1 MVKKVLK
8 KPYLIRKNSWPAGP
22 FTDDD
27 YSIIVYKQRSR
38 STTGRVARQVG
49 SEAGGRSLT
58 KPQARI
64 ERIYQALRRQICL
77 LDFPPGAVLREQDL
91 AEQYGVS
98 RTPIRHVLN
107 RLAVDGLVESR
118 QGVGTTVT
126 TIEFK
131 DLLDIYFVRAAL
143 AEAIGDSD
151 PVPPEPGVFDALDE
165 LTLKC
170 DRLDAGVDLRTFGE
184 INIGLHSRILTIIRN
199 RPLREVSDR
208 LFYQTAR
215 IWFQILPR
223 FSWERAVMELRHEI
237 EEVRQAMARNDLK
250 AVGLVHRNRL
260 STVMILLQQVL
271 DEERDS

>member
-1 MVKKVLK
+1 MSV
-8 KPYLIRKNSWPAGP
+8 P
-22 FTDDD
+22 D
-27 YSIIVYKQRSR
+27 RS
-38 STTGRVARQVG
+38 
-49 SEAGGRSLT
+49 RSLT

-64 ERIYQALRRQICL
+64 ERIYQALRRRICL
-77 LDFPPGAVLREQDL
+77 LDYPPGTVLREQDL
-91 AEQYGVS
+91 AEQFEVS

-126 TIEFK
+126 TIDFK
-131 DLLDIYFVRAAL
+131 DLLDIYYVRATL
-143 AEAIGDSD
+143 AEAIGDSE
-151 PVPPEPGVFDALDE
+151 PIAPPHQAFDELDE
-165 LTLKC
+165 LAAKC
-170 DRLDAGVDLRTFGE
+170 DGLGGEVDLRTFGE
-184 INIGLHSRILTIIRN
+184 INIGLHSQILTIIRN

-237 EEVRQAMARNDLK
+237 EEVRQAMSRNDLK

-260 STVMILLQQVL
+260 STVMILLHQVL
-271 DEERDS
+271 DEEGG

>member
-1 MVKKVLK
+1 MVVV
-8 KPYLIRKNSWPAGP
+8 N
-22 FTDDD
+22 
-27 YSIIVYKQRSR
+27 RS
-38 STTGRVARQVG
+38 SGA
-49 SEAGGRSLT
+49 RSLT

-77 LDFPPGAVLREQDL
+77 LDFPPGTVLREQDL
-91 AEQYGVS
+91 AEQFDVS

-107 RLAVDGLVESR
+107 RLAMDGLVESR

-131 DLLDIYFVRAAL
+131 DLLDIYYVRATL
-143 AEAIGDSD
+143 AEAIGDSE
-151 PVPPEPGVFDALDE
+151 PVPPGPEVFDALDE
-165 LTLKC
+165 LSANCEALGNK
-170 DRLDAGVDLRTFGE
+170 VDLRTFGE
-184 INIGLHSRILTIIRN
+184 INIGLHSQILTIIRN

-237 EEVRQAMARNDLK
+237 DEVRQAMWHRDLK

-260 STVMILLQQVL
+260 STVMILLYRVL
-271 DEERDS
+271 DEEGSSG

>member
-1 MVKKVLK
+1 MVV
-8 KPYLIRKNSWPAGP
+8 N
-22 FTDDD
+22 
-27 YSIIVYKQRSR
+27 RS
-38 STTGRVARQVG
+38 
-49 SEAGGRSLT
+49 GGARSLT

-77 LDFPPGAVLREQDL
+77 LDYPPGTVLREQDL
-91 AEQYGVS
+91 AEQFDVS

-107 RLAVDGLVESR
+107 RLAMDGLVESR

-126 TIEFK
+126 TIESK
-131 DLLDIYFVRAAL
+131 DLLDIYYVRATL
-143 AEAIGDSD
+143 AEAIGDSE
-151 PVPPEPGVFDALDE
+151 PVPPGPEVFDALDE
-165 LTLKC
+165 LSAKC
-170 DRLDAGVDLRTFGE
+170 EALGSEVDLRTFGE
-184 INIGLHSRILTIIRN
+184 INIGLHSQILTIIRN

-237 EEVRQAMARNDLK
+237 DEVRQAMLHRDLK

-260 STVMILLQQVL
+260 STVMILLYQVL
-271 DEERDS
+271 DEESSG

>member
-1 MVKKVLK
+1 MS
-8 KPYLIRKNSWPAGP
+8 RTRGP
-22 FTDDD
+22 
-27 YSIIVYKQRSR
+27 R
-38 STTGRVARQVG
+38 G
-49 SEAGGRSLT
+49 LT

-77 LDFPPGAVLREQDL
+77 LDYPPGTVLREQDL
-91 AEQYGVS
+91 AAQFDVS

-131 DLLDIYFVRAAL
+131 DLLDVYYVRATL
-143 AEAIGDSD
+143 AEAIGDSE
-151 PVPPEPGVFDALDE
+151 PAPPEPEVFEALDE
-165 LTLKC
+165 LAAKC
-170 DRLDAGVDLRTFGE
+170 GRLGADVDLRAFGE
-184 INIGLHSRILTIIRN
+184 INIGLHSQILTIIRN

-237 EEVRQAMARNDLK
+237 EEVRQAMARRDLK

-260 STVMILLQQVL
+260 STVMILLHQVL
-271 DEERDS
+271 EEQGG

>member
-1 MVKKVLK
+1 MSASV
-8 KPYLIRKNSWPAGP
+8 G
-22 FTDDD
+22 
-27 YSIIVYKQRSR
+27 
-38 STTGRVARQVG
+38 AR
-49 SEAGGRSLT
+49 ALT

-77 LDFPPGAVLREQDL
+77 LDFPPGTVLREQDL
-91 AEQYGVS
+91 ATQFDVS

-131 DLLDIYFVRAAL
+131 DLLDIYYVRATL
-143 AEAIGDSD
+143 AEAIGDSE
-151 PVPPEPGVFDALDE
+151 PVPPGAEVFDALDE
-165 LTLKC
+165 LGAKC
-170 DRLDAGVDLRTFGE
+170 DAIGGEVNLRAFGE
-184 INIGLHSRILTIIRN
+184 INIGLHSQILTIIRN

-237 EEVRQAMARNDLK
+237 EEVRQAMSRNDLK

-260 STVMILLQQVL
+260 STVMILLHQVL
-271 DEERDS
+271 QEEGS

>member
-1 MVKKVLK
+1 MT
-8 KPYLIRKNSWPAGP
+8 A
-22 FTDDD
+22 
-27 YSIIVYKQRSR
+27 
-38 STTGRVARQVG
+38 ARRRR
-49 SEAGGRSLT
+49 ALT

-64 ERIYQALRRQICL
+64 ERIYQALRREICL
-77 LDFPPGAVLREQDL
+77 LDYPPGTVLREQDL
-91 AEQYGVS
+91 AQRFDVS

-126 TIEFK
+126 TIDFK
-131 DLLDIYFVRAAL
+131 DLLDIYYVRATL
-143 AEAIGDSD
+143 AEAIGESE
-151 PVPPEPGVFDALDE
+151 PVPPEPEVFD
-165 LTLKC
+165 T
-170 DRLDAGVDLRTFGE
+170 LDALATMCGDLGADVDLRTFGE
-184 INIGLHSRILTIIRN
+184 INIGLHSQILSIIRN

-223 FSWERAVMELRHEI
+223 FSWPRAVMELRHEI
-237 EEVRQAMARNDLK
+237 EEVRQAMSHRDLK

-271 DEERDS
+271 QEEGQG